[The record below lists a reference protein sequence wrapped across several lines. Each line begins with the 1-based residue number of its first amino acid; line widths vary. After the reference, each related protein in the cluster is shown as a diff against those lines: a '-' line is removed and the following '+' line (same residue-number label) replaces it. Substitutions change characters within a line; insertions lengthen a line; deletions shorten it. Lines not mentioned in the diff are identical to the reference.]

1 MQNSKQYIIFIH
13 TIPNDLSNTMAI
25 NTYSDLRVFLKK
37 QFDANWEYKIG
48 VTELLQLSENITNGS
63 NLDPLLK
70 RRAEMLLADQRDTP
84 FICFNTEAVAFG
96 LLKGRE
102 LSGRNTPSYHMI
114 NILVIL
120 SKIMILYS
128 VRMYSCVRIIRSNI
142 LWSHFVA
149 SI

>member
-1 MQNSKQYIIFIH
+1 
-13 TIPNDLSNTMAI
+13 MAI

-84 FICFNTEAVAFG
+84 FVCFNTEAVVFG

-102 LSGRNTPSYHMI
+102 LSGRNTPQ
-114 NILVIL
+114 LP
-120 SKIMILYS
+120 
-128 VRMYSCVRIIRSNI
+128 RRC
-142 LWSHFVA
+142 
-149 SI
+149 